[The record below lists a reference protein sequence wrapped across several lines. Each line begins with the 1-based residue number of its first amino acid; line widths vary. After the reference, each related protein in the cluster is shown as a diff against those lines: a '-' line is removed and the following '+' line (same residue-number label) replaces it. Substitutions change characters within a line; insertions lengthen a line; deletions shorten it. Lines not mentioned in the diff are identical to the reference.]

1 MFITDYYT
9 DRSGDGNDFT
19 EVFPREELKI
29 TSDTTTLNININDD
43 DWCEDTEDFNV
54 YLTNIEGAILGD
66 DDSLGSR
73 CYASVHITDNDGM
86 QFFKLISCY
95 TQNYIASGA
104 SHSGVW

>member
-29 TSDTTTLNININDD
+29 ISDTTTLNININDD

-66 DDSLGSR
+66 DDSLGSQ
-73 CYASVHITDNDGM
+73 CYASVHITDNDSM

-95 TQNYIASGA
+95 TQNCIIL
-104 SHSGVW
+104 